1 MIRESFLMEM
11 QQQQQQQKQQI
22 VIQSIDTIWS
32 EMYYLVSASFLP
44 QNVLLLKCK
53 S

>member
-22 VIQSIDTIWS
+22 VIQSIDTI
-32 EMYYLVSASFLP
+32 
-44 QNVLLLKCK
+44 
-53 S
+53 